1 MDKCQ
6 KDIASVEFV
15 NIKDLPDCE
24 KIIDDIWTQSKQG
37 WIWNTVQM
45 FEFRKSCLPKGK
57 ETKDLSFV
65 IYKEGKPI
73 GFFFLLAFK
82 SQTYFEAT
90 FSAAPLYWPCFIDR
104 YADDLKINKETFA
117 YIDMLCMDNNIGS
130 LKVMLSDGQSKSKI
144 YHSILQEHNYID
156 ESYDSHIVKPKEF
169 SIRDVRPKN
178 RQMIRKYA
186 DKFVVKI
193 LLESDITEDTIHQY
207 NKLHVLD
214 SGGNFR
220 DLNTY
225 YKQFELFQ
233 KGGFVVCAFAKEN
246 NNISVG
252 MLHVLVSKNEAYE
265 TSVAVN
271 PEYHKFYVSHIL
283 KFHAIQYM
291 QSEQVEVYELG
302 QSFYCSTLSHIP
314 SKKNYGIN
322 YFKDGWS
329 GGKTRRVHNAI
340 KFYQA
345 EALNDFCILKARELE
360 NTCYFSNN

>member
-1 MDKCQ
+1 ML
-6 KDIASVEFV
+6 SENLV
-15 NIKDLPDCE
+15 NFISLNDLPDCE
-24 KIIDDIWTQSKQG
+24 KIIDDIWSQSKQG

-90 FSAAPLYWPCFIDR
+90 FSAPPLYWPCFIDQ
-104 YADDLKINKETFA
+104 YIDDLKINKETFA
-117 YIDMLCMDNNIGS
+117 YIDGLCMDNNIGL
-130 LKVMLSDGQSKSKI
+130 LKLMLRGGESESKI
-144 YHSILQEHNYID
+144 YRSILAEHNYID
-156 ESYDSHIVKPKEF
+156 ESYESHIVKPKEF
-169 SIRDVRPKN
+169 NLSDVRAKY
-178 RQMIRKYA
+178 RQMVRKYT

-193 LLESDITEDTIHQY
+193 LLESDITEDIIQQY
-207 NKLHVLD
+207 HKLHVLD

-233 KGGFVVCAFAKEN
+233 KGGFVVCAFVKEN
-246 NNISVG
+246 DTIPVG
-252 MLHVLVSKNEAYE
+252 MLHILLSKNEAYDS
-265 TSVAVN
+265 SVAVN
-271 PEYHKFYVSHIL
+271 PEYHKFYLSHIL

-329 GGKTRRVHNAI
+329 GGRTRRVYKAI

-345 EALNDFCILKARELE
+345 ESLNDFCTLKVSELK
-360 NTCYFSNN
+360 NSLLFQQ